1 MASVIEICNS
11 ALNQLGAAPIT
22 SFTENN
28 KNARICNARYNTV
41 RDAVFSSHPW
51 NCLTKRVTM
60 AADSTAPGWGYTY
73 AFTLPSDCLR
83 VLGIDAYDAN
93 WKIEGRKV
101 LTTESSIK
109 LIYISQVTDPNE
121 MDVLLRET
129 ISAALAS
136 DMGFSITANLQT
148 AKLFNEKYQL
158 KLSEARHTDASEGGY
173 NTDQTLGPTDQVQAD
188 EFINSRY

>member
-11 ALNQLGAAPIT
+11 ALNQLGASAIT
-22 SFTENN
+22 SLSENS
-28 KNARICNARYNTV
+28 KNGRLCNARYNTV
-41 RDAVFSSHPW
+41 RDAVFRAHPW
-51 NCLTKRVTM
+51 NCLTKRITL
-60 AADSTAPGWGYTY
+60 AADTTAPDWGYTH

-83 VLGIDAYDAN
+83 VLGINAYDTN
-93 WKIEGRKV
+93 YKIEGRKI
-101 LTTESSIK
+101 LSTESAIK
-109 LIYISQVTDPNE
+109 LVYISQVTDPNE

-129 ISAALAS
+129 ISAALAA

-148 AKLFNEKYQL
+148 AKVFNEKYQL

-173 NTDQTLGPTDQVQAD
+173 NTDQSLGPTDQVQAD